1 MLMFRFLRA
10 AGAVLTAAG
19 TTLVFAA
26 LPPMGQAR
34 PQAETSPTPA
44 SPPRSA
50 AVLFHE
56 AGCEQCHGTNLAG
69 TGKGPSLLTVGKV
82 LKKDEIRRQIQDGGG
97 EMPSFAGAL
106 QADEIDRLVEFLATK
121 KKAPKGLPPTPAEK
135 PPTSAPPPPATSG
148 DSTP

>member
-1 MLMFRFLRA
+1 MPMLRSSRAPAAAVTA
-10 AGAVLTAAG
+10 AGALLLG
-19 TTLVFAA
+19 AA
-26 LPPMGQAR
+26 LVPDVQAHQ
-34 PQAETSPTPA
+34 QAEAPPTPTG
-44 SPPRSA
+44 PPRSA

-56 AGCEQCHGTNLAG
+56 AGCEQCHGANLAG

-106 QADEIDRLVEFLATK
+106 QAEEIDRLGIFLATN

-135 PPTSAPPPPATSG
+135 PPTAPPPSPPTSG